1 MTKKRIKKFV
11 EDGSLIGGFQMNNK
25 VQKMV
30 SIAMLAAI
38 GTVLQFVAFPI
49 MPAILVIFR
58 FYSECSCT
66 DR

>member
-11 EDGSLIGGFQMNNK
+11 EDGSLIGISDEQQGT
-25 VQKMV
+25 KMV

-49 MPAILVIFR
+49 MPAFS
-58 FYSECSCT
+58 F
-66 DR
+66 